1 MIAYLGWFWLQ
12 IHIYGEK
19 KKKLVYSVLLFLS
32 PLECV
37 AILGNGA
44 KVAAAIY
51 SRGRCMDPGA
61 HSWPWAWGF
70 LPQGDIKHAVGGGVL
85 CVWFFFLWL
94 FHFISIAGLILNQI

>member
-1 MIAYLGWFWLQ
+1 MV
-12 IHIYGEK
+12 K
-19 KKKLVYSVLLFLS
+19 KKELVYSVLLFLS

-61 HSWPWAWGF
+61 HSWPRAWGF
-70 LPQGDIKHAVGGGVL
+70 LPQGDIKRAVGGGVL
-85 CVWFFFLWL
+85 CVCVFFFLWL